1 MTPSALPTTPATQS
15 RHIQFNPVVTTLGGG
30 ENLRLNLG
38 HQDNEDDPFIDSRGA
53 RAFAGRPRTF
63 TTNPE
68 VCYIFIFYLFLFN
81 FFRLIHLMMM
91 MKTLTSITL
100 LPHHKAGDYLSIH
113 HWSHWQ
119 PHLATGSCVQNTE
132 QGWLEAKEAKVVL
145 MSPTSLWLMVIR
157 DDVNSACELFF
168 ILFL

>member
-1 MTPSALPTTPATQS
+1 VTPSALPSTPAPQG

-38 HQDNEDDPFIDSRGA
+38 NQDDEDPFLDSRGA

-63 TTNPE
+63 PSNPQ
-68 VCYIFIFYLFLFN
+68 VCYILFFFSFLFFFLIFN

-91 MKTLTSITL
+91 NTSTSMTL
-100 LPHHKAGDYLSIH
+100 LPHHKAGDCLTIH
-113 HWSHWQ
+113 HWSHCQ
-119 PHLATGSCVQNTE
+119 SHQATGSCMQNTE

-145 MSPTSLWLMVIR
+145 MSAISL
-157 DDVNSACELFF
+157 
-168 ILFL
+168 